1 MIEATFD
8 PKTAPSP
15 DAVEKLLGTR
25 AGLWQEL
32 ARKIEA
38 MGARGEWVWGGPK
51 YGWEWKAKRAGK
63 PFATLTPR
71 TGVFVVLVI
80 LGRAESAAAAA
91 ITLAPRLRR
100 TYESARQFPDGRWLF
115 HETESE
121 EEVRDLV
128 ALLRLKRPPT
138 VRARLDEAAR

>member
-8 PKTAPSP
+8 PKTALSP
-15 DAVEKLLGTR
+15 DAVEKQLGTR
-25 AGLWQEL
+25 AGLWHEL
-32 ARKIEA
+32 VRQIEA
-38 MGARGEWVWGGPK
+38 MGARGQWVWGGPK

-63 PFATLTPR
+63 PFATLTPK

-80 LGRAESAAAAA
+80 LGRTEAAAAAA

-115 HETESE
+115 HETEPK
-121 EEVRDLV
+121 EEVADLV
-128 ALLRLKRPPT
+128 ALLRLKLPPT
-138 VRARLDEAAR
+138 VRARLDGAAR